1 MEAMIYDLDEFK
13 SVKFMAVANCLDN
26 PTKERR
32 IEYEGWLV
40 NPGL

>member
-1 MEAMIYDLDEFK
+1 MINDSNEFK
-13 SVKFMAVANCLDN
+13 GVEFNAVMNCVDN